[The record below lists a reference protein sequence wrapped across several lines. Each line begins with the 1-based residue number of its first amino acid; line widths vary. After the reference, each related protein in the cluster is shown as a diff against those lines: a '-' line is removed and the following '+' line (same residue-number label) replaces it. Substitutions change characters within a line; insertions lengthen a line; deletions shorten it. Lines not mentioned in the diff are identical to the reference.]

1 MLAEFKVLFRLLELT
16 EGEVQGR
23 QSACPP
29 PQVEKQLRALLS
41 GELDDGKRKRL
52 CEALRDQPGWL
63 AWFADQIKHRRK
75 ATGGLSEVSSSP

>member
-41 GELDDGKRKRL
+41 GELDDRKRLEL
-52 CEALRDQPGWL
+52 CEALREQPRWL

-75 ATGGLSEVSSSP
+75 PAAV